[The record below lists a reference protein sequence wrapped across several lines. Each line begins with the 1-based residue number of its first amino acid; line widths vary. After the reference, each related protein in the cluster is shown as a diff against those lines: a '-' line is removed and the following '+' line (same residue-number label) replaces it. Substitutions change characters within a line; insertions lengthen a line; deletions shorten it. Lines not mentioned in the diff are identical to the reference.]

1 MTRGGVSDHRLD
13 RRGRLR
19 SVRAIRGIDSKVSL
33 NKDLW
38 GLAERM
44 VTGDAQPAVSEP
56 AVLPA

>member
-1 MTRGGVSDHRLD
+1 VSDHRLD

-19 SVRAIRGIDSKVSL
+19 SVRGIRGIDSKVSL

-44 VTGDAQPAVSEP
+44 VTGDGPRAVSEP
-56 AVLPA
+56 AVLTA